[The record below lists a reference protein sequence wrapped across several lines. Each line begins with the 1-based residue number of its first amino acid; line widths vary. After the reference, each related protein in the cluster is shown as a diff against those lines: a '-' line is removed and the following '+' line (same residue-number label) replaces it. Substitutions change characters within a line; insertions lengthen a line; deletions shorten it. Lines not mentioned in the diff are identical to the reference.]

1 MYIKCSREQYT
12 MDLHLKIIEDIQV
25 QYDMHLQ
32 EASMPVAGDEDFI
45 ARETTSRSS
54 KLR

>member
-1 MYIKCSREQYT
+1 VNNTQRIYISRSF
-12 MDLHLKIIEDIQV
+12 EDIQV

-32 EASMPVAGDEDFI
+32 EASMPVAGDEEFM

-54 KLR
+54 KTQVGVQ

>member
-1 MYIKCSREQYT
+1 MNNTQWIYISRSS
-12 MDLHLKIIEDIQV
+12 EDIQV

-32 EASMPVAGDEDFI
+32 EALMPVAGDEDFI
-45 ARETTSRSS
+45 ARATTSRSS